1 MLMQYWFPFR
11 GCSPFWFVLG
21 LKIEILAFLGL
32 NATFKRERRRKE
44 LCFCFWL
51 LFDFWYGWILFLERK
66 SFLFGFPK
74 NLSAVGFFLSSFS
87 LQKKFFFSKAKV
99 LPQKAKKFCLYRD
112 YPKNP
117 NLPPAVS
124 QTLYR
129 IKGFCC
135 FDFSEDN

>member
-74 NLSAVGFFLSSFS
+74 KSLCSRFFKFLFS
-87 LQKKFFFSKAKV
+87 PKEFFFFKSQSP
-99 LPQKAKKFCLYRD
+99 PQTWENVAFIGTPPKTLILSLL
-112 YPKNP
+112 YPK
-117 NLPPAVS
+117 LS
-124 QTLYR
+124 TR
-129 IKGFCC
+129 
-135 FDFSEDN
+135 